1 LHSRAKAD
9 LLAAC
14 SGREAA
20 GVAGSEGKRRSA
32 LSVQG
37 FRRYYAGFWFGTT
50 GFWVLKI
57 AVGWSAWELSHSPA
71 VTGLIAALALLP
83 TMVLSPI
90 FGVYADRVRLKTGI
104 PAVLAGQVS
113 VGLAMAGLAAA
124 GWLSVPVLAV
134 LATAWGLFA
143 AAYQPMRLSMLAR
156 LVDRDLFPS
165 ALGMTSVAFNVSRIV
180 GPAIGGAI
188 IARWGVAPAFAAG
201 ALGYVPFLALF
212 STVSLRERTASRPG
226 RRSVLGELV
235 DGARYGFALPFVV
248 PVLLMTA
255 VNAFVGRGYF
265 EILPVIA
272 GRVLA
277 GGAGGLAAL
286 TAAGGAGAILAG
298 LVLGRMSPEGRVL
311 GRVLPVS
318 LIVTCGAVAL
328 AGRVPGLT
336 AACMLAAVAGFT
348 ASFAGIATQTL
359 MQLATDDD
367 HRGRVMSFW
376 TVVSFG
382 APSLGAMTMG
392 GLGDL
397 IGVAPGLAAVGLAGG
412 AATAALWIATAA
424 RPRDPGG

>member
-1 LHSRAKAD
+1 MAE
-9 LLAAC
+9 
-14 SGREAA
+14 SGGR
-20 GVAGSEGKRRSA
+20 RRSA

-50 GFWVLKI
+50 AFWVLKI
-57 AVGWSAWELSHSPA
+57 AVGWSAWELSRSPA

-90 FGVYADRVRLKTGI
+90 FGVYADRVRLKIGI
-104 PAVLAGQVS
+104 PVVLAGQVS
-113 VGLAMAGLAAA
+113 VGLALAGLAAF
-124 GWLSVPVLAV
+124 GWLSVPALAV
-134 LATAWGLFA
+134 LATIWGLFA

-156 LVDRDLFPS
+156 LVDRELFPS
-165 ALGMTSVAFNVSRIV
+165 ALGMTSVAFNVSRII

-188 IARWGVAPAFAAG
+188 IARWGVAPAFAVG
-201 ALGYVPFLALF
+201 ALGYAPFLALF
-212 STVSLRERTASRPG
+212 ATVTLRERQTPSPG
-226 RRSVLGELV
+226 RRSVLSELTE
-235 DGARYGFALPFVV
+235 GARYGFALPFVV

-277 GGAGGLAAL
+277 GGAEGLAAL

-298 LVLGRMSPEGRVL
+298 LVLGRLSPEGRVL
-311 GRVLPVS
+311 GRALPAS
-318 LIVTCGAVAL
+318 LIVTCAAVVL
-328 AGRVPGLT
+328 AGHVPELT

-348 ASFAGIATQTL
+348 ASLAGIATQTL

-392 GLGDL
+392 ALGGM
-397 IGVAPGLAAVGLAGG
+397 IGVAPGLTAVGLAGG
-412 AATAALWIATAA
+412 AATVVLWTATAA
-424 RPRDPGG
+424 RAGGPGR